1 MERKSP
7 PRSFHPSSQAGLT
20 LIETVIAIA
29 MLFVASGGIMS
40 MAIVATLTT
49 ENQGHLAARTT
60 EYAQD
65 KLEQLIALSYNDGG
79 NPPCSL
85 TNGTNT
91 TVFPTTPTGGT
102 GLCAEG
108 SFDPT
113 TPAPGFVD
121 YLCVDG
127 NLVGTG
133 GCTLANWYYIRVWQI
148 SLPAGTTD
156 LKQITVTAKVR
167 YGVGSRGIGKVAES
181 TVTILRTNSL

>member
-1 MERKSP
+1 MDRKSQP
-7 PRSFHPSSQAGLT
+7 TSCHPSSQSGLS

-29 MLFVASGGIMS
+29 MLFIATGGIMS
-40 MAIVATLTT
+40 MGVVAIQTT

-65 KLEQLIALSYNDGG
+65 KLEQLIALPYND
-79 NPPCSL
+79 
-85 TNGTNT
+85 TQINT
-91 TVFPTTPTGGT
+91 TVFPAAATGGT
-102 GLCAEG
+102 GMAVGG
-108 SFDPT
+108 SSDPAA
-113 TPAPGFVD
+113 PANGYVD
-121 YLCVDG
+121 YLCLDG
-127 NLVGTG
+127 NLAGTG
-133 GCTLANWYYIRVWQI
+133 GCTAGNWYYIRVWQI